1 MKNLKILT
9 QNFEVKKVKQ
19 IDLKSYL
26 TKRIPKIE
34 FKNTIQSFTPP
45 EIFVGRFG
53 YPKVFVGPIITNSE
67 NPEIFL
73 LTEKWFGKNFS
84 EIAEL
89 MINSIRTEKLV
100 NIYDIENKIVQ
111 KVHESLLAKNYEEIE
126 AKILKIKRKFVFHE
140 ESKPYG
146 PIALIEDF
154 KIGSYKSNHIV
165 EKVYYDKDLKAS
177 EAAYFLYK
185 NKIEISR
192 IQQYFSAGMLGI
204 KRKLVP
210 TRWSITAIDDII
222 SKKLIN
228 QIKNF
233 NEINEYRVYNLK
245 YLANNWVIILFPSKW
260 IFEYIELFYPKT
272 IFKNYFAIGGDY
284 EIEKPIERY
293 AEIGGCY
300 YAARLAVAE
309 KLLSERKQAG
319 AIILREI
326 YSDYLF
332 PVGVWNVRESVR
344 NALNQKY
351 EKFEDFQSAINYVK
365 NLLKTNLDIWIKNSF
380 VLRILVK
387 NENLKNFLQC
397 G

>member
-53 YPKVFVGPIITNSE
+53 YPKVFVGPILTNSE

-100 NIYDIENKIVQ
+100 NIYDVENKIVQ

-177 EAAYFLYK
+177 EASYFLYK
-185 NKIEISR
+185 N
-192 IQQYFSAGMLGI
+192 
-204 KRKLVP
+204 
-210 TRWSITAIDDII
+210 
-222 SKKLIN
+222 
-228 QIKNF
+228 KNF

-260 IFEYIELFYPKT
+260 IFEYIELFHPKT

-309 KLLSERKQAG
+309 KLLNEKKQAG

-351 EKFEDFQSAINYVK
+351 EKFDDFQSAINYVK
-365 NLLKTNLDIWIKNSF
+365 NLLKTNLDVWIKNSF

-387 NENLKNFLQC
+387 NESLNKFLQC
-397 G
+397 S